1 MNDDRIRLRQLL
13 DQLRTELA
21 ASASVDAG
29 LRVRLEQTLSDA
41 EKALSEPAGLAPA
54 SEPLRNRLNEA
65 AINFEVSH
73 PTLAAEVSSII
84 DALGR
89 MGI

>member
-1 MNDDRIRLRQLL
+1 MNDDRQRLGQLL
-13 DQLRTELA
+13 DQLRAQLA
-21 ASASVDAG
+21 ASASVDAD
-29 LRVRLEQTLSDA
+29 LRTRLVQTLDEAQQVLASPGGQSRPA
-41 EKALSEPAGLAPA
+41 EPIGQRLS
-54 SEPLRNRLNEA
+54 EA
-65 AINFEVSH
+65 AISFEVSH